1 MNALDTRQFIDKVK
15 KGLSK
20 EYVTEL
26 VDAYLMSLKPAN
38 SFNAFDNLVADESLV
53 GFPDRKE
60 LSNILTEL
68 LAEHVAVG
76 GNSNSFSTMMMS
88 DSHRISF
95 NAADIDMTGKKVE
108 RANKFSIS
116 VSGTNLFAVLKQILA
131 KAKEQG
137 YNYDIDI
144 PIMRDQDQGIIDTIN
159 IYCSNKELFKTI
171 EFLNSFGDEITNL
184 LSASP
189 SKTMHFSDAITFDT
203 FNEEEGKWSRDII
216 GENLVAAI
224 DNVIS
229 TAVEQATI
237 QVTVDDANYYNNE
250 HDMTASY
257 LYMKDLFPKS
267 NVDFYQLV
275 TDKMK
280 ESLKALDINSS
291 NIFMPQSYIRKL
303 YIANNAVPQITS
315 PSGFTAANVIKAKP
329 AQVTFEEP
337 APLVKNTNG
346 QVQGLDIPSA
356 PGLSPMPETMPAPA
370 PEAAPATEEVT
381 AEVQA
386 PDGTPLTPPDGSVTD
401 PLKDA
406 LSSMTAGNPAPVA
419 APGSAPMPE
428 PIPEPAPV
436 PEAAPINSNSS
447 KTARVIELISRGPQ
461 PVPATEPAPA
471 PAPEVAPG
479 SAPMPEPMPQA
490 APAVEPVAAPV
501 QASMMQQADLIKG
514 PEMML
519 VPEMLE
525 RHHNDQDIEGL
536 YQSFLKIRNSE
547 TQISAKIMQLNQ
559 LWPDLTYADFVAF
572 KQFDKTN
579 EFITDSFVQL
589 WVTTKQE
596 GKTPTISSEELY
608 KMPMNQVQPAASAPA
623 PAPEVAPVSAPMPEP
638 AMNNG
643 IVEPQDQLSVQGS
656 GNASQ
661 ATGMYTDTPVEV
673 KPLEGTTLTPEE
685 TQAMMSMGNN
695 QTINMDLNKYGFI
708 PNAQATLS
716 QPVVDL
722 DGSTI
727 TLYEYLEKYNV
738 LGLVP
743 TNAKL
748 TTPDG
753 TLTANDFIVNN
764 LARYVVTNGAI
775 SVEDYMEL
783 FNITM
788 NAKEEKRGF
797 FGKILG
803 GKK

>member
-1 MNALDTRQFIDKVK
+1 MNALETRKFIDKVK

-76 GNSNSFSTMMMS
+76 GNPNSFSTMMMS

-171 EFLNSFGDEITNL
+171 EFLNSFGDEITSL

-257 LYMKDLFPKS
+257 LYMKDLFAKS

-315 PSGFTAANVIKAKP
+315 PSGFTAASVIKAKP

-356 PGLSPMPETMPAPA
+356 PGL
-370 PEAAPATEEVT
+370 
-381 AEVQA
+381 
-386 PDGTPLTPPDGSVTD
+386 
-401 PLKDA
+401 
-406 LSSMTAGNPAPVA
+406 
-419 APGSAPMPE
+419 APMSE
-428 PIPEPAPV
+428 PILEPAQPAPAPV

-461 PVPATEPAPA
+461 PAPAAEPAPA
-471 PAPEVAPG
+471 PAPEG
-479 SAPMPEPMPQA
+479 DSGLAPMPEPMPQA

-501 QASMMQQADLIKG
+501 QASMMQQTDLIKG

-519 VPEMLE
+519 IPEMLE

-559 LWPDLTYADFVAF
+559 FWPDLTYADFVAF

-579 EFITDSFVQL
+579 EFITDSFIQL

-623 PAPEVAPVSAPMPEP
+623 PGLTPMPEP

-643 IVEPQDQLSVQGS
+643 IVEPQDQLSLQGS

-695 QTINMDLNKYGFI
+695 QNINMDLNKYGFI